1 MKPDLTLRVGVD
13 FPMEEDDP
21 TFNFQL
27 PREEADWGGG
37 RGDGVRMQEVKLRLE

>member
-1 MKPDLTLRVGVD
+1 MEPDLTLRLGVD

-21 TFNFQL
+21 TFHFQS

-37 RGDGVRMQEVKLRLE
+37 RGAGMRMQEVKLRLE